1 MSRRKL
7 VKSAKKIPGKAI
19 RHLVKTQQS
28 LEARGKIWVD
38 DHGRELL
45 EKIFGKEN
53 LKAHSNKF
61 IEKLKK
67 GILKVKNELAKE
79 TEENKAMLN
88 IYYRY
93 TRKAATNEEMDK
105 ANEQFRNLLKTLG
118 MGALLVIPLSPI
130 TIPIFI
136 KIGDIFG
143 IDILPK
149 WFKDQRPVDSLE
161 KS

>member
-19 RHLVKTQQS
+19 RLLLKTQQS

-61 IEKLKK
+61 IEKLKQV
-67 GILKVKNELAKE
+67 ILKFKKELSK
-79 TEENKAMLN
+79 
-88 IYYRY
+88 
-93 TRKAATNEEMDK
+93 
-105 ANEQFRNLLKTLG
+105 
-118 MGALLVIPLSPI
+118 
-130 TIPIFI
+130 
-136 KIGDIFG
+136 
-143 IDILPK
+143 
-149 WFKDQRPVDSLE
+149 
-161 KS
+161 

>member
-1 MSRRKL
+1 MARLKP

-19 RHLVKTQQS
+19 RLLFKTQQS

-61 IEKLKK
+61 IEKLKQ

-93 TRKAATNEEMDK
+93 TRKEATNEEMDK

-130 TIPIFI
+130 TIPVFI

-143 IDILPK
+143 INILPK

>member
-7 VKSAKKIPGKAI
+7 VKSAKKIPGNAI
-19 RHLVKTQQS
+19 RHLVKTQRG
-28 LEARGKIWVD
+28 LEARGKIWID
-38 DHGRELL
+38 DHGRELF

>member
-7 VKSAKKIPGKAI
+7 VKSAKKIPGKTI

-53 LKAHSNKF
+53 LKAHSNKL

-93 TRKAATNEEMDK
+93 TRKEATNEEMDK

-118 MGALLVIPLSPI
+118 MGALLVIPLSPV
-130 TIPIFI
+130 TIPTFI

-143 IDILPK
+143 VDILPK
-149 WFKDQRPVDSLE
+149 WFKD
-161 KS
+161 